1 MEIYQIDTVTMMY
14 IISYDGLM
22 CVYSEGLQ
30 ETFYLMTSQQIF

>member
-1 MEIYQIDTVTMMY
+1 MMEIDQIDIVTMMY

-30 ETFYLMTSQQIF
+30 ETFYFMTS